1 MSRHEDSFAPEVAQ
15 RLTLS
20 GMGVTDITGFLGLHS
35 PPDLQ
40 TPGAQFQVEPPCE
53 HLYAKAS
60 SDALAKN
67 TRRTSMKILDT
78 DDCNDDADCS
88 ERELMV
94 WPFGLQ
100 RGQGACNP

>member
-1 MSRHEDSFAPEVAQ
+1 MSRQEDSFSAPEVAQ

-20 GMGVTDITGFLGLHS
+20 GIGVADITGFLGLHS

-60 SDALAKN
+60 LDALAN
-67 TRRTSMKILDT
+67 TTRRTDRKTLDSG
-78 DDCNDDADCS
+78 DSNDAAGCS
-88 ERELMV
+88 EREFMV
-94 WPFGLQ
+94 WPWFET
-100 RGQGACNP
+100 